1 MADDYLFKG
10 IEAPSDSP
18 ADSFVDTVAAAGG
31 LVGAA
36 FVFSRTKRGARV
48 LSKLDPIIGQ
58 VERRLSK
65 ITDDGAN
72 AITLSEL
79 EGYAN
84 QALRGNFPKPSSTV
98 TADEQTDILRDTFNR
113 TLNLQADAEKH
124 LQGLYH
130 SQVIDSIATDF
141 KDAGVNQATID
152 NMVDAIN
159 NIVPSQRYDGTV
171 GFSER
176 LKNTL
181 RDVVMDGDSEHA
193 IFDDTDVALQAIQNL
208 TRKQSFEDWQSVG
221 GRGEKITE
229 NFIDNQIRD
238 IGELLEKHQAKKT
251 GEIHDFALADFVKQK
266 QADAAIDN
274 GALDVPIISRNGKRD
289 IIDVDNALDK
299 IRSDSRTAFL
309 ADLFE
314 NAKYNDSTKY
324 VDGEVSNTPNLDK
337 IKSEAR
343 GIVGDTLFGKL
354 FGLDDLSPRN
364 QLGVDVYSNV
374 QFKLGMANFQKE
386 GTLLVRNRDKLYR
399 QDLTTGKMEQMDI
412 SGYNWHSANDDIVH
426 HSRIMS
432 QYGVQQEKTNWAQLG
447 RSEGAKRLTDVDGD
461 NLYALRNT
469 NIYQLSES
477 ELSALGRRA
486 YSHARAVQSI
496 DIDLEKNTEKIVL
509 DLAASKEGI
518 KKDTLSKIRDV
529 YHAKS
534 ESAKRRI
541 LRNIYVDQVDNL
553 DLLSVVKAASDGKK
567 INARLRDDG
576 IGIGSEALYKI
587 KSVEET
593 INEAVVKNAV
603 DSLGKTQAEAYA
615 KIDSLNISPGEKQ
628 KLKDMYTLE
637 KYKKESGINV
647 IKDRHNFNRY
657 KQDIGSAVFKK
668 IQDTLDDSPEAD
680 RILGHYLGNSKDIHY
695 DYGKKG
701 NAAAPVLARKSLD
714 VKKIITSWNS
724 GDLNGLMQ
732 GISDSAKGLFANSKL
747 SQTTWLGKI
756 TGGHLDFSNN
766 STANDLSVAGST
778 LYKMVSRLS
787 GGLNML
793 DPGAFTGVVNN
804 WLTRGIA
811 QFINIGHGL
820 GLHEN
825 ATRSSLEII
834 DKLLFK
840 RVLPASFLYTQL
852 DWADDTFNLNE
863 NFQTGL
869 ANIDLGFR
877 KFTDATGLTDAFK
890 LAKMANPMAQ
900 YISGDY
906 RPYQSYEERL
916 DYYQNGKD
924 PIRAGRYWVWGS
936 SNEFRGSS
944 ISYWEDNSLKL
955 AKSDYKT
962 EGIYGGYFNK
972 WMHSPIP
979 TLSNPLSPL
988 IYALNPYWLEEM
1000 HSEDRPYLESGPL
1013 FESNTLQG
1021 LILNPTLGEII
1032 KPKKKYHEDRMWF
1045 GRDVKAVM
1053 YHMNQQI
1060 QEQSQD
1066 TRYLIF
1072 QNGRLGVYDFTAFDH
1087 TTDNEYVQSSDQQY
1101 SQQAPMYASAADYV
1115 KYINPDGTVNPEVA
1129 SLQPV
1134 TSGTGSAISAMNN
1147 AIYSGSS
1154 PYTNPNGMYIQ
1165 QRVRRGRSKG
1175 SLEEILNNADLYNNL
1190 MNSNGGRDY
1199 LDELQT
1205 TSRLLTGIYGYIGS
1219 SVFGRDES
1227 KFIAN
1232 AGDIDSFTRQF
1243 WDAGVGGLGGET
1255 AEIGRRFLPEF
1266 SRRRRVNPLM
1276 NTMADQHAW
1285 LPEKFYMGDAY
1296 CISKNTMVEVGNLD
1310 YLAADEVIENKSVI
1324 TDHTGQNTIVNKI
1337 VCRKIEL
1344 KEKVYSIKVNSL
1356 FAFNYEFSENH
1367 PLLITESTNNTTK
1380 ELSDY
1385 SLSYY
1390 NKANIIL
1397 NALKRGINSKKILA
1411 DIVNISINDVCQLW
1425 KRMAQDDLIFDYKLD
1440 KYNIYLKNYKLYD
1453 INLLKNRLSWK
1464 KAKDVKVGNYVA
1476 YPIPESKD
1484 EEIVIDLGLLIP
1496 EYISTEKYIYTSK
1509 VRNKQF
1515 IEIYEY
1521 LENNGVPTFKRGE
1534 RKLLLE
1540 KMGWNDKVY
1549 ENVQAKFRNKKIL
1562 KRIPRK
1568 FVLTKQIC
1576 YAFGLYLAEGWNN
1589 GCWVGMAHN
1598 VNERDYA
1605 YNAFLGFKQIDPY
1618 ISFSFKRT
1626 DKTNGA
1632 YSGFGSSV
1640 IAELLNKLFNKGA
1653 YNKKMP
1659 EFFWNAKEE
1668 CVLGLL
1674 EGYIC
1679 GDGCNLITKS
1689 GYGSEIEKISVSS
1702 CNKKLLYQVRKL
1714 LLRFNIVGSINIH
1727 NKEPK
1732 KNKINKY
1739 IVTSGIAY
1747 TLSIRGKKASIL
1759 SELLFG
1765 KSLLPI
1771 NNKAKESSHYYIN
1784 NGYLYLRIED
1794 IKEIDTV
1801 KEVYGYQVNQNNSF
1815 CVVGFATHNTKVING
1830 EARLPGAGYE
1840 AINQLHP
1847 DQFASDGYGAIDR
1860 YKILADIA
1868 PNSPEYKYWKQIV
1881 KMMNSDEAK
1890 KVLQDT
1896 EEMVKHQGKKHDFF
1910 NYKFLGKT
1918 TVSQDGHI
1926 EEVLSNG
1933 KFKIAGDDRL
1943 YQIAGVKFKENG
1955 FMSKQQLLQVIQPG
1969 QRVTMRIDDEER
1981 TDNPDAPQAPIR
1993 AALFLNGE
2001 NISDTLREVGLAEY
2015 DMDDSSAAG
2024 AYANYNTFG
2033 RIFGSA
2039 AELVTHAQ
2047 IPILHS
2053 QFMRI
2058 NDPLEEYRSDQLYGS
2073 GFASWEDIVDTML
2086 VPTFEQSKTSFVKDL
2101 VADSA
2106 YRYYK
2111 GINSR
2116 ALDNVSKSRLAVA
2129 KFASTY
2135 LDGPALAGEITGRF
2149 TFVGANAVER
2159 KEKLSRAF
2167 RFAGNAFA
2175 MTTSTDD
2182 PMYATYA
2189 WGRMGYDIGSHLNLF
2204 DKFISDESSIGR
2216 FAEHLFGSVDNKGI
2230 ESLVDFAKRTRA
2242 SRMLQAAAFAGTGL
2256 AIALAKNNPI
2266 TEALGIDH
2274 VYTPDNVEKRWDTE
2288 EYFDRLRYIKYMG
2301 LYEAAKEKAKAEEGV
2316 DVDKLYQHQEAL
2328 RAEMD
2333 GDVSI
2338 TDMMASVLT
2347 SGTPSNDPLAQWINK
2362 KFGRLSEDMTTLVAG
2377 EWTEQAIMYHQVAES
2392 TVYALNKDSEYS
2404 DIIRALP
2411 STEKEYFVEFAK
2423 VTNEKQRRAILRN
2436 VSPSLAKA
2444 LRLVWYQEETETES
2458 NESYFTTHNLPG
2470 PLWQGWEASSNLEDI
2485 KAKVIYN
2492 EGMQFADFGIY
2503 SSTYEDPE
2511 VINAP
2516 NIENIRNGDDP
2527 ITVRAK
2533 INTVLSGI
2541 GLTEKQIQVNPTQQ
2555 DSIIDIVTNVTSV
2568 LGYKIDKALSFL

>member
-36 FVFSRTKRGARV
+36 FAFSRTKRGARV

-84 QALRGNFPKPSSTV
+84 QALRGNFPRPSSVV
-98 TADEQTDILRDTFNR
+98 TADKQTDIIRDTANR
-113 TLNLQADAEKH
+113 ILNLQADAEKYS
-124 LQGLYH
+124 QNLYH
-130 SQVIDSIATDF
+130 AQVIDTIATDF

-159 NIVPSQRYDGTV
+159 SIAPSQRYDGSL

-181 RDVVMDGDSEHA
+181 RDAVMDGESEHA
-193 IFDDTDVALQAIQNL
+193 AFNDTDVALRAIQNL
-208 TRKQSFEDWQSVG
+208 TRKESLADWQSVG
-221 GRGEKITE
+221 SRGEKIVD
-229 NFIDNQIRD
+229 NFIENQIRD
-238 IGELLEKHQAKKT
+238 AGELLSKHQAKKT
-251 GEIHDFALADFVKQK
+251 GEVHDFALADYLKEKQVN
-266 QADAAIDN
+266 ASIDE
-274 GALDVPIISRNGKRD
+274 GALDVPIVSRNGKRD
-289 IIDVDNALDK
+289 IIDIDNALDK
-299 IRSDSRTAFL
+299 IRSNDRTAFL
-309 ADLFE
+309 ADLLE

-324 VDGEVSNTPNLDK
+324 VDGEILNTPNLDK

-343 GIVGDTLFGKL
+343 GIVGDTLVGKL

-364 QLGVDVYSNV
+364 QLGVDVYSNA

-399 QDLTTGKMEQMDI
+399 QDLTTGKMEEMDI
-412 SGYNWHSANDDIVH
+412 SGYNWQSANDDIVH
-426 HSRIMS
+426 YGRLMN

-447 RSEGAKRLTDVDGD
+447 RSEGAKRLTDVDGN
-461 NLYALRNT
+461 NLYALRNIDI
-469 NIYQLSES
+469 NQLSES

-541 LRNIYVDQVDNL
+541 LRDIDVDQVDNL

-593 INEAVVKNAV
+593 VNEAVVKNAV

-628 KLKDMYTLE
+628 KLKDMYTIE

-647 IKDRHNFNRY
+647 IKDRHNFNRD
-657 KQDIGSAVFKK
+657 KQDIGSAVFDK
-668 IQDTLDDSPEAD
+668 IQRTLDDSPEAD
-680 RILGHYLGNSKDIHY
+680 RILGHYLGNGKDIHF
-695 DYGKKG
+695 DFGKKG

-724 GDLNGLMQ
+724 GDLNGIMQ

-747 SQTTWLGKI
+747 SQTTFLGKI

-766 STANDLSVAGST
+766 TTGNDLSVAGAY
-778 LYKMVSRLS
+778 LYKMGHRLS

-1087 TTDNEYVQSSDQQY
+1087 PTDNEYVQSGDQQY
-1101 SQQAPMYASAADYV
+1101 APQAPMYASAADYV

-1165 QRVRRGRSKG
+1165 QRVRRGRPKG

-1243 WDAGVGGLGGET
+1243 WDAGIGGLGGET

-1276 NTMADQHAW
+1276 NTMAEQHAW

-1296 CISKNTMVEVGNLD
+1296 
-1310 YLAADEVIENKSVI
+1310 
-1324 TDHTGQNTIVNKI
+1324 
-1337 VCRKIEL
+1337 
-1344 KEKVYSIKVNSL
+1344 
-1356 FAFNYEFSENH
+1356 
-1367 PLLITESTNNTTK
+1367 
-1380 ELSDY
+1380 
-1385 SLSYY
+1385 
-1390 NKANIIL
+1390 
-1397 NALKRGINSKKILA
+1397 
-1411 DIVNISINDVCQLW
+1411 
-1425 KRMAQDDLIFDYKLD
+1425 
-1440 KYNIYLKNYKLYD
+1440 
-1453 INLLKNRLSWK
+1453 
-1464 KAKDVKVGNYVA
+1464 
-1476 YPIPESKD
+1476 
-1484 EEIVIDLGLLIP
+1484 
-1496 EYISTEKYIYTSK
+1496 
-1509 VRNKQF
+1509 
-1515 IEIYEY
+1515 
-1521 LENNGVPTFKRGE
+1521 
-1534 RKLLLE
+1534 
-1540 KMGWNDKVY
+1540 
-1549 ENVQAKFRNKKIL
+1549 
-1562 KRIPRK
+1562 
-1568 FVLTKQIC
+1568 
-1576 YAFGLYLAEGWNN
+1576 
-1589 GCWVGMAHN
+1589 
-1598 VNERDYA
+1598 
-1605 YNAFLGFKQIDPY
+1605 
-1618 ISFSFKRT
+1618 
-1626 DKTNGA
+1626 
-1632 YSGFGSSV
+1632 
-1640 IAELLNKLFNKGA
+1640 
-1653 YNKKMP
+1653 
-1659 EFFWNAKEE
+1659 
-1668 CVLGLL
+1668 
-1674 EGYIC
+1674 
-1679 GDGCNLITKS
+1679 
-1689 GYGSEIEKISVSS
+1689 
-1702 CNKKLLYQVRKL
+1702 
-1714 LLRFNIVGSINIH
+1714 
-1727 NKEPK
+1727 
-1732 KNKINKY
+1732 
-1739 IVTSGIAY
+1739 
-1747 TLSIRGKKASIL
+1747 
-1759 SELLFG
+1759 
-1765 KSLLPI
+1765 
-1771 NNKAKESSHYYIN
+1771 
-1784 NGYLYLRIED
+1784 
-1794 IKEIDTV
+1794 
-1801 KEVYGYQVNQNNSF
+1801 
-1815 CVVGFATHNTKVING
+1815 TKVING

-2073 GFASWEDIVDTML
+2073 GFASWEDIIDTML

-2116 ALDNVSKSRLAVA
+2116 TLDNVSKSRLAVA

-2175 MTTSTDD
+2175 MATSTND

-2189 WGRMGYDIGSHLNLF
+2189 WGRMGYDIGSYLNLF

-2266 TEALGIDH
+2266 TEALGLDH

-2316 DVDKLYQHQEAL
+2316 DVDKLYQHQKAL

-2362 KFGRLSEDMTTLVAG
+2362 KFGRLSEDMTTLAAG

-2555 DSIIDIVTNVTSV
+2555 DGIIDIVTNVTSV

>member
-36 FVFSRTKRGARV
+36 FAFSRTKRGARV

-84 QALRGNFPKPSSTV
+84 QALRGNFPRPSSVV
-98 TADEQTDILRDTFNR
+98 TADKQTDIIRDTANR
-113 TLNLQADAEKH
+113 ILNLQADAEKYS
-124 LQGLYH
+124 QNLYH
-130 SQVIDSIATDF
+130 AQVIDTIATDF

-159 NIVPSQRYDGTV
+159 SIAPSQRYDGSL

-181 RDVVMDGDSEHA
+181 RDVVMDGESEHA
-193 IFDDTDVALQAIQNL
+193 AFNDTDVALRAIQNL
-208 TRKQSFEDWQSVG
+208 TRKESLADWQSVG
-221 GRGEKITE
+221 SRGEKIVD
-229 NFIDNQIRD
+229 NFIENQIRD
-238 IGELLEKHQAKKT
+238 AGELLSKHQAKKT
-251 GEIHDFALADFVKQK
+251 GEVHDFALADYLKEKQVN
-266 QADAAIDN
+266 ASIDE
-274 GALDVPIISRNGKRD
+274 GALDVPIVSRNGKRD
-289 IIDVDNALDK
+289 IIDIDNALDK
-299 IRSDSRTAFL
+299 IRSNDRTAFL
-309 ADLFE
+309 ADLLE

-324 VDGEVSNTPNLDK
+324 VDGEILNTPNLDK

-343 GIVGDTLFGKL
+343 GIVGDTLVGKL

-364 QLGVDVYSNV
+364 QLGVDVYSNA

-399 QDLTTGKMEQMDI
+399 QDLTTGKMEEMDI
-412 SGYNWHSANDDIVH
+412 SGYNWQSANDDIVH
-426 HSRIMS
+426 YGRLMN

-447 RSEGAKRLTDVDGD
+447 RSEGAKRLTDVDGN
-461 NLYALRNT
+461 NLYALRNIDI
-469 NIYQLSES
+469 NQLSES

-541 LRNIYVDQVDNL
+541 LRDIDVDQVDNL

-567 INARLRDDG
+567 INAMLRDDG

-593 INEAVVKNAV
+593 VNEAVIKNAV

-628 KLKDMYTLE
+628 KLKDMYTIE

-647 IKDRHNFNRY
+647 IKDRHNFNRD
-657 KQDIGSAVFKK
+657 KQDIGSAVFDK
-668 IQDTLDDSPEAD
+668 IQRTLDDSPEAD
-680 RILGHYLGNSKDIHY
+680 RILGHYLGNGKDIHF
-695 DYGKKG
+695 DFGKKG

-724 GDLNGLMQ
+724 GDFNGIMQ

-747 SQTTWLGKI
+747 SQTTFLGKI

-766 STANDLSVAGST
+766 TTGNDLSVAGAY
-778 LYKMVSRLS
+778 LYKMGHRLS

-1087 TTDNEYVQSSDQQY
+1087 PTDNEYVQSGDQQY

-1165 QRVRRGRSKG
+1165 QRVRRGRPKG

-1243 WDAGVGGLGGET
+1243 WDAGIGGLGGET
-1255 AEIGRRFLPEF
+1255 AEISRRFLPEF

-1276 NTMADQHAW
+1276 NDAAEKYPW
-1285 LPEKFYMGDAY
+1285 LPEKFYTGDLM
-1296 CISKNTMVEVGNLD
+1296 T
-1310 YLAADEVIENKSVI
+1310 
-1324 TDHTGQNTIVNKI
+1324 KI
-1337 VCRKIEL
+1337 
-1344 KEKVYSIKVNSL
+1344 
-1356 FAFNYEFSENH
+1356 
-1367 PLLITESTNNTTK
+1367 
-1380 ELSDY
+1380 
-1385 SLSYY
+1385 
-1390 NKANIIL
+1390 
-1397 NALKRGINSKKILA
+1397 
-1411 DIVNISINDVCQLW
+1411 
-1425 KRMAQDDLIFDYKLD
+1425 
-1440 KYNIYLKNYKLYD
+1440 
-1453 INLLKNRLSWK
+1453 
-1464 KAKDVKVGNYVA
+1464 
-1476 YPIPESKD
+1476 
-1484 EEIVIDLGLLIP
+1484 
-1496 EYISTEKYIYTSK
+1496 
-1509 VRNKQF
+1509 
-1515 IEIYEY
+1515 
-1521 LENNGVPTFKRGE
+1521 
-1534 RKLLLE
+1534 
-1540 KMGWNDKVY
+1540 
-1549 ENVQAKFRNKKIL
+1549 
-1562 KRIPRK
+1562 
-1568 FVLTKQIC
+1568 
-1576 YAFGLYLAEGWNN
+1576 
-1589 GCWVGMAHN
+1589 
-1598 VNERDYA
+1598 
-1605 YNAFLGFKQIDPY
+1605 
-1618 ISFSFKRT
+1618 
-1626 DKTNGA
+1626 
-1632 YSGFGSSV
+1632 
-1640 IAELLNKLFNKGA
+1640 
-1653 YNKKMP
+1653 
-1659 EFFWNAKEE
+1659 
-1668 CVLGLL
+1668 
-1674 EGYIC
+1674 
-1679 GDGCNLITKS
+1679 
-1689 GYGSEIEKISVSS
+1689 
-1702 CNKKLLYQVRKL
+1702 
-1714 LLRFNIVGSINIH
+1714 
-1727 NKEPK
+1727 
-1732 KNKINKY
+1732 
-1739 IVTSGIAY
+1739 
-1747 TLSIRGKKASIL
+1747 
-1759 SELLFG
+1759 
-1765 KSLLPI
+1765 
-1771 NNKAKESSHYYIN
+1771 
-1784 NGYLYLRIED
+1784 
-1794 IKEIDTV
+1794 
-1801 KEVYGYQVNQNNSF
+1801 
-1815 CVVGFATHNTKVING
+1815 ING

-1847 DQFASDGYGAIDR
+1847 DQFGAYGAIDR

-1981 TDNPDAPQAPIR
+1981 TDNSDAPQAPIR

-2073 GFASWEDIVDTML
+2073 GFSSWEDIIDTML

-2116 ALDNVSKSRLAVA
+2116 TLDNVSKSRLAVA

-2175 MTTSTDD
+2175 MATSTDD

-2266 TEALGIDH
+2266 TEALGLDH

-2362 KFGRLSEDMTTLVAG
+2362 KFGRLSEDMTTLAAG

-2555 DSIIDIVTNVTSV
+2555 DGIIDIVTNVTSV

>member
-18 ADSFVDTVAAAGG
+18 ADSFVNTVAAAGG

-36 FVFSRTKRGARV
+36 FAFSRTKRGARV

-84 QALRGNFPKPSSTV
+84 QALRGNFPKPSSVV
-98 TADEQTDILRDTFNR
+98 TADKQTDIIRDTTNR
-113 TLNLQADAEKH
+113 ILNLQADAEKYS
-124 LQGLYH
+124 QNLYH
-130 SQVIDSIATDF
+130 AQVIDTIATDF

-159 NIVPSQRYDGTV
+159 SIAPSQRYDGSL

-181 RDVVMDGDSEHA
+181 RDVVMDGESEHA
-193 IFDDTDVALQAIQNL
+193 AFDDTDVALRAIQNL
-208 TRKQSFEDWQSVG
+208 TRKESLADWQSVG
-221 GRGEKITE
+221 SRGEKIVD
-229 NFIDNQIRD
+229 NFIENQIRD
-238 IGELLEKHQAKKT
+238 AGELLSKHQAKKT
-251 GEIHDFALADFVKQK
+251 GEVHDFALADYLKEKQVN
-266 QADAAIDN
+266 ASIDE
-274 GALDVPIISRNGKRD
+274 GALDVPIVSRNGKRD
-289 IIDVDNALDK
+289 IIDIDNALDK
-299 IRSDSRTAFL
+299 IRSNDRTAFL
-309 ADLFE
+309 ADLLE

-324 VDGEVSNTPNLDK
+324 VDGELLNTPNLDK

-343 GIVGDTLFGKL
+343 GIVGDTLVGKL

-364 QLGVDVYSNV
+364 QLGVDVYSNA

-399 QDLTTGKMEQMDI
+399 QDLTTGKMEEMDI
-412 SGYNWHSANDDIVH
+412 SGYNWQSANDDIVH
-426 HSRIMS
+426 YGRLMN

-447 RSEGAKRLTDVDGD
+447 RSEGAKRLTDVDGN
-461 NLYALRNT
+461 NLYALRNIDI
-469 NIYQLSES
+469 NQLSES

-541 LRNIYVDQVDNL
+541 LRDIDVDQVDNL

-593 INEAVVKNAV
+593 VNEAVVKNAV

-628 KLKDMYTLE
+628 KLKDMYTIE

-647 IKDRHNFNRY
+647 IKDRHNFNRD
-657 KQDIGSAVFKK
+657 KQDIGSTVFDK
-668 IQDTLDDSPEAD
+668 IQKTLDDSPEAD
-680 RILGHYLGNSKDIHY
+680 RILGHYLGNGKDIHF
-695 DYGKKG
+695 DFGKKG

-724 GDLNGLMQ
+724 GDLNGIMQ

-747 SQTTWLGKI
+747 SQTTFLGKI

-766 STANDLSVAGST
+766 TTGNDLSVAGAY
-778 LYKMVSRLS
+778 LYKMGHRLS

-1032 KPKKKYHEDRMWF
+1032 KPKKKYHDDRMWF

-1087 TTDNEYVQSSDQQY
+1087 PTANEYVQSGDQQY
-1101 SQQAPMYASAADYV
+1101 APQAPMYASAADYV

-1134 TSGTGSAISAMNN
+1134 TSGAGSAISAMNN

-1165 QRVRRGRSKG
+1165 QRVRRGRLKG

-1296 CISKNTMVEVGNLD
+1296 
-1310 YLAADEVIENKSVI
+1310 
-1324 TDHTGQNTIVNKI
+1324 
-1337 VCRKIEL
+1337 
-1344 KEKVYSIKVNSL
+1344 
-1356 FAFNYEFSENH
+1356 
-1367 PLLITESTNNTTK
+1367 
-1380 ELSDY
+1380 
-1385 SLSYY
+1385 
-1390 NKANIIL
+1390 
-1397 NALKRGINSKKILA
+1397 
-1411 DIVNISINDVCQLW
+1411 
-1425 KRMAQDDLIFDYKLD
+1425 
-1440 KYNIYLKNYKLYD
+1440 
-1453 INLLKNRLSWK
+1453 
-1464 KAKDVKVGNYVA
+1464 
-1476 YPIPESKD
+1476 
-1484 EEIVIDLGLLIP
+1484 
-1496 EYISTEKYIYTSK
+1496 
-1509 VRNKQF
+1509 
-1515 IEIYEY
+1515 
-1521 LENNGVPTFKRGE
+1521 
-1534 RKLLLE
+1534 
-1540 KMGWNDKVY
+1540 
-1549 ENVQAKFRNKKIL
+1549 
-1562 KRIPRK
+1562 
-1568 FVLTKQIC
+1568 
-1576 YAFGLYLAEGWNN
+1576 
-1589 GCWVGMAHN
+1589 
-1598 VNERDYA
+1598 
-1605 YNAFLGFKQIDPY
+1605 
-1618 ISFSFKRT
+1618 
-1626 DKTNGA
+1626 
-1632 YSGFGSSV
+1632 
-1640 IAELLNKLFNKGA
+1640 
-1653 YNKKMP
+1653 
-1659 EFFWNAKEE
+1659 
-1668 CVLGLL
+1668 
-1674 EGYIC
+1674 
-1679 GDGCNLITKS
+1679 
-1689 GYGSEIEKISVSS
+1689 
-1702 CNKKLLYQVRKL
+1702 
-1714 LLRFNIVGSINIH
+1714 
-1727 NKEPK
+1727 
-1732 KNKINKY
+1732 
-1739 IVTSGIAY
+1739 
-1747 TLSIRGKKASIL
+1747 
-1759 SELLFG
+1759 
-1765 KSLLPI
+1765 
-1771 NNKAKESSHYYIN
+1771 
-1784 NGYLYLRIED
+1784 
-1794 IKEIDTV
+1794 
-1801 KEVYGYQVNQNNSF
+1801 
-1815 CVVGFATHNTKVING
+1815 TKVING

-2073 GFASWEDIVDTML
+2073 GFSSWEDIIDTML

-2116 ALDNVSKSRLAVA
+2116 TLDNVSKSRLAVA

-2175 MTTSTDD
+2175 MATSTDD

-2266 TEALGIDH
+2266 TEALGLDH

-2362 KFGRLSEDMTTLVAG
+2362 KFGRLSEDMTTLAAG

-2555 DSIIDIVTNVTSV
+2555 DGIIDIVTNVTSV

>member
-1 MADDYLFKG
+1 MADDYLYKG
-10 IEAPSDSP
+10 VEAPSDSP

-36 FVFSRTKRGARV
+36 FAFSRTKRGARV

-58 VERRLSK
+58 IERRLSR

-72 AITLSEL
+72 AFTLSEL

-84 QALRGNFPKPSSTV
+84 RALRGDFPKPSSTV
-98 TADEQTDILRDTFNR
+98 TADKQTDILRDTFNR
-113 TLNLQADAEKH
+113 VLNVEADAEKYS
-124 LQGLYH
+124 QDLYH
-130 SQVIDSIATDF
+130 AQVIDTVASDF
-141 KDAGVNQATID
+141 KAAGVNQATID

-159 NIVPSQRYDGTV
+159 EIAPSQRYDGTL

-181 RDVVMDGDSEHA
+181 MDVVTGGDSEHA
-193 IFDDTDVALQAIQNL
+193 VVNDTDVALRAIQNL
-208 TRKQSFEDWQSVG
+208 ERKESLSDWQSAG
-221 GRGEKITE
+221 GRGEKIVE
-229 NFIDNQIRD
+229 NFIDNQLKD
-238 IGELLEKHQAKKT
+238 AEELLTKHQAKKS
-251 GEIHDFALADFVKQK
+251 GEIHDFSLADLIKEKQVN
-266 QADAAIDN
+266 AEIDD
-274 GALDVPIISRNGKRD
+274 GSIDVPLVSSKGKRD
-289 IIDVDNALDK
+289 IIGFENALDR
-299 IRSDSRTAFL
+299 IRTDERTSFL

-324 VDGEVSNTPNLDK
+324 VDGEVLNTPNLDRL
-337 IKSEAR
+337 KSNAK
-343 GIVGDTLFGKL
+343 GLAGDTLVGKL
-354 FGLDDLSPRN
+354 FGIDDLSPRN
-364 QLGVDVYSNV
+364 QLGIDVYSNA

-399 QDLTTGKMEQMDI
+399 QDLTTGKMEEMDI
-412 SGYNWHSANDDIVH
+412 SGYNWHAANDDIVH
-426 HSRIMS
+426 YGRQMN
-432 QYGVQQEKTNWAQLG
+432 QYGIQQEKTNWAQLG
-447 RSEGAKRLTDVDGD
+447 RTAGAKHITDIDGN
-461 NLYALRNT
+461 NLYALRYTRIEELN
-469 NIYQLSES
+469 ES
-477 ELSALGRRA
+477 ELSSLGRRA

-496 DIDLEKNTEKIVL
+496 DISLEKNTEKIVL

-529 YHAKS
+529 YHAKT

-541 LRNIYVDQVDNL
+541 LKDIDVDQVDNL
-553 DLLSVVKAASDGKK
+553 DLLSVTKAARDGKK
-567 INARLRDDG
+567 INSKLRDDG

-593 INEAVVKNAV
+593 VNEAVVKNAV

-615 KIDSLNISPGEKQ
+615 KIDSLNISPGQKQ
-628 KLKDMYTLE
+628 KLKDMYTIE
-637 KYKKESGINV
+637 KYKKESGINT
-647 IKDRHNFNRY
+647 IKDRHNFNRD
-657 KQDIGSAVFKK
+657 KQDIGSAVFDK
-668 IQDTLDDSPEAD
+668 IQRTLDDSPEVD
-680 RILGHYLGNSKDIHY
+680 KILGHYLGNEKDVHF
-695 DYGKKG
+695 DFGKKG

-724 GDLNGLMQ
+724 GDLDGLMQ

-747 SQTTWLGKI
+747 SQTTWLGKV

-766 STANDLSVAGST
+766 TTGNDLSVMGAL
-778 LYKMVSRLS
+778 LYKIGNRLIE
-787 GGLNML
+787 GLNL
-793 DPGAFTGVVNN
+793 VDPGAFAGVANN
-804 WLTRGIA
+804 WLTRGIGRV
-811 QFINIGHGL
+811 FRIGHGL

-825 ATRSSLEII
+825 ATKSSLEIF

-877 KFTDATGLTDAFK
+877 KFTDATGLTDVFK

-916 DYYQNGKD
+916 DYYRNGKD
-924 PIRAGRYWVWGS
+924 PIRSGRYWVWGS
-936 SNEFRGSS
+936 ANEFRGSS

-1032 KPKKKYHEDRMWF
+1032 KPKRKYHEDRMWF

-1066 TRYLIF
+1066 NRYLIF

-1087 TTDNEYVQSSDQQY
+1087 PTDNEYVQSGDQQY

-1115 KYINPDGTVNPEVA
+1115 KYINSDGTVNPEVA

-1134 TSGTGSAISAMNN
+1134 TSGTGSAISSMNN

-1154 PYTNPNGMYIQ
+1154 PYTNPAGMYIQ
-1165 QRVRRGRSKG
+1165 QRIKRGKYKG
-1175 SLEEILNNADLYNNL
+1175 SIEDVLNNADLYNNL

-1205 TSRLLTGIYGYIGS
+1205 TSRLLTGIYGYMAS
-1219 SVFGRDES
+1219 SAFGRDES

-1243 WDAGVGGLGGET
+1243 WDAGIGGLGGET
-1255 AEIGRRFLPEF
+1255 AEISRRFLPEF

-1276 NTMADQHAW
+1276 NTMAEQHAW
-1285 LPEKFYMGDAY
+1285 LPEKFFMGDPY
-1296 CISKNTMVEVGNLD
+1296 CISKNTMVEIGNLD
-1310 YLAADEVIENKSVI
+1310 YLAADEVIENQSVI

-1356 FAFNYEFSENH
+1356 FAFDYEFSENH
-1367 PLLITESTNNTTK
+1367 PLLIAESSNNTTK
-1380 ELSDY
+1380 ELSEY

-1390 NKANIIL
+1390 KKANIIL
-1397 NALKRGINSKKILA
+1397 NALKNGITSKKDLA
-1411 DIVNISINDVCQLW
+1411 NLINISINDVCQLW
-1425 KRMAQDDLIFDYKLD
+1425 KRMLQDDLIFDYKLD
-1440 KYNIYLKNYKLYD
+1440 KHNIYLKKYTLYD
-1453 INLLKNRLSWK
+1453 ISLLKNRLSWK

-1476 YPIPESKD
+1476 YPIPKSNNQ
-1484 EEIVIDLGLLIP
+1484 EIIIDLGLLIP
-1496 EYISTEKYIYTSK
+1496 EYVSTEKYIYTSK
-1509 VRNKQF
+1509 LKSKQF
-1515 IEIYEY
+1515 AEIYEY
-1521 LENNGVPTFKRGE
+1521 LENNGVPYFKRGE
-1534 RKLLLE
+1534 RKLFLE
-1540 KMGWNDKVY
+1540 KMNWNDITY
-1549 ENVQAKFRNKKIL
+1549 ENVQAKFRTKKIL

-1568 FVLTKQIC
+1568 IILTKQMC
-1576 YAFGLYLAEGWNN
+1576 YAFGLYLAEGWND
-1589 GCWVGMAHN
+1589 GCWIGMAHN
-1598 VNERDYA
+1598 ANERDYA
-1605 YNAFLGFKQIDPY
+1605 YNAFLGFKQIDPN
-1618 ISFSFKRT
+1618 INFSFKRI
-1626 DKTNGA
+1626 KETNGA
-1632 YSGFGSSV
+1632 YSGFGSS
-1640 IAELLNKLFNKGA
+1640 IISILLDRLFNKDA
-1653 YNKKMP
+1653 HNKKIP
-1659 EFFWNAKEE
+1659 EFFWHIKEE

-1689 GYGSEIEKISVSS
+1689 GYGSDIEKISISS
-1702 CNKKLLYQVRKL
+1702 CNKKLLYQIRKL
-1714 LLRFNIVGSINIH
+1714 LLRFNIVGSINIG

-1732 KNKINKY
+1732 KIKINKY
-1739 IVTSGIAY
+1739 IVTSGVSY
-1747 TLSIRGKKASIL
+1747 SLDIRGKKASIL

-1765 KSLLPI
+1765 KSLLSI
-1771 NNKAKESSHYYIN
+1771 NYKAKESSHHYIS

-1815 CVVGFATHNTKVING
+1815 CVVGFATHNTKLVNG
-1830 EARLPGAGYE
+1830 EARLPGKGYE

-1868 PNSPEYKYWKQIV
+1868 PNSAQYKYWKQIV

-1969 QRVTMRIDDEER
+1969 QRVTMRVDDEER

-1993 AALFLNGE
+1993 AAVFLNGE

-2039 AELVTHAQ
+2039 AELITHAQ

-2073 GFASWEDIVDTML
+2073 GFSSWENIIDTML
-2086 VPTFEQSKTSFVKDL
+2086 VPTFEQSKTSFVKDV

-2111 GINSR
+2111 
-2116 ALDNVSKSRLAVA
+2116 ALNNRTLEGASKSRLAVA

-2175 MTTSTDD
+2175 MATSTDD

-2204 DKFISDESSIGR
+2204 DKFVSDESIIGR
-2216 FAEHLFGSVDNKGI
+2216 FTENFLGNVDNKGI
-2230 ESLVDFAKRTRA
+2230 QNLIDFAKRTRA

-2266 TEALGIDH
+2266 TEALGLDH

-2288 EYFDRLRYIKYMG
+2288 DYFDRLRYIKYMG
-2301 LYEAAKEKAKAEEGV
+2301 LYEAAKEKAKEVEGV
-2316 DVDKLYQHQEAL
+2316 DVDKLYQHQAAL

-2362 KFGRLSEDMTTLVAG
+2362 KFGRLSEDMTTLAAG

-2458 NESYFTTHNLPG
+2458 NESYFTSHNLPG
-2470 PLWQGWEASSNLEDI
+2470 PLWQGWEASSNLENI

-2492 EGMQFADFGIY
+2492 EGMQYADYGIY

-2541 GLTEKQIQVNPTQQ
+2541 GLTDKQIQVNPTQQ
-2555 DSIIDIVTNVTSV
+2555 DGIIDIVTNVTSV
-2568 LGYKIDKALSFL
+2568 IGYKIDKALSFL

>member
-36 FVFSRTKRGARV
+36 FAFSRTKRGARV

-98 TADEQTDILRDTFNR
+98 TADKQTDILRDTFNR

-274 GALDVPIISRNGKRD
+274 GALDVPIVSRNGKRD

-324 VDGEVSNTPNLDK
+324 VDGEVLNTPNLDK

-364 QLGVDVYSNV
+364 QLGVDVYSNA

-447 RSEGAKRLTDVDGD
+447 RSEGAKRLTDVDGN

-469 NIYQLSES
+469 NIDQLSES

-541 LRNIYVDQVDNL
+541 LRNIDVDQVDNL

-593 INEAVVKNAV
+593 VNEAVVKNVV

-647 IKDRHNFNRY
+647 IKDRHNFNRD

-793 DPGAFTGVVNN
+793 DPGALTGVVNN
-804 WLTRGIA
+804 VATRTVARVLT
-811 QFINIGHGL
+811 FGHGL

-825 ATRSSLEII
+825 ASRSSLEII

-1087 TTDNEYVQSSDQQY
+1087 PTANEYVQSGDQQY
-1101 SQQAPMYASAADYV
+1101 APQAPMYASAADYV

-1165 QRVRRGRSKG
+1165 QRVRRGRPKG

-1276 NTMADQHAW
+1276 NTMAEQYPW
-1285 LPEKFYMGDAY
+1285 LPEKYILGDAY
-1296 CISKNTMVEVGNLD
+1296 TKLIS
-1310 YLAADEVIENKSVI
+1310 
-1324 TDHTGQNTIVNKI
+1324 
-1337 VCRKIEL
+1337 
-1344 KEKVYSIKVNSL
+1344 
-1356 FAFNYEFSENH
+1356 
-1367 PLLITESTNNTTK
+1367 
-1380 ELSDY
+1380 
-1385 SLSYY
+1385 
-1390 NKANIIL
+1390 
-1397 NALKRGINSKKILA
+1397 
-1411 DIVNISINDVCQLW
+1411 
-1425 KRMAQDDLIFDYKLD
+1425 
-1440 KYNIYLKNYKLYD
+1440 
-1453 INLLKNRLSWK
+1453 
-1464 KAKDVKVGNYVA
+1464 
-1476 YPIPESKD
+1476 
-1484 EEIVIDLGLLIP
+1484 
-1496 EYISTEKYIYTSK
+1496 
-1509 VRNKQF
+1509 
-1515 IEIYEY
+1515 
-1521 LENNGVPTFKRGE
+1521 
-1534 RKLLLE
+1534 
-1540 KMGWNDKVY
+1540 
-1549 ENVQAKFRNKKIL
+1549 
-1562 KRIPRK
+1562 
-1568 FVLTKQIC
+1568 
-1576 YAFGLYLAEGWNN
+1576 
-1589 GCWVGMAHN
+1589 
-1598 VNERDYA
+1598 
-1605 YNAFLGFKQIDPY
+1605 
-1618 ISFSFKRT
+1618 
-1626 DKTNGA
+1626 
-1632 YSGFGSSV
+1632 
-1640 IAELLNKLFNKGA
+1640 
-1653 YNKKMP
+1653 
-1659 EFFWNAKEE
+1659 
-1668 CVLGLL
+1668 
-1674 EGYIC
+1674 
-1679 GDGCNLITKS
+1679 
-1689 GYGSEIEKISVSS
+1689 
-1702 CNKKLLYQVRKL
+1702 
-1714 LLRFNIVGSINIH
+1714 
-1727 NKEPK
+1727 
-1732 KNKINKY
+1732 
-1739 IVTSGIAY
+1739 
-1747 TLSIRGKKASIL
+1747 
-1759 SELLFG
+1759 
-1765 KSLLPI
+1765 
-1771 NNKAKESSHYYIN
+1771 
-1784 NGYLYLRIED
+1784 
-1794 IKEIDTV
+1794 
-1801 KEVYGYQVNQNNSF
+1801 
-1815 CVVGFATHNTKVING
+1815 G

-1847 DQFASDGYGAIDR
+1847 DQFGAYGAIDR

-1910 NYKFLGKT
+1910 NYRFLGKT

-2073 GFASWEDIVDTML
+2073 GFSSWEDIIDTML

-2116 ALDNVSKSRLAVA
+2116 TLDNVSKSRLAVA

-2175 MTTSTDD
+2175 MATSTDD

-2266 TEALGIDH
+2266 TEALGLDH

-2362 KFGRLSEDMTTLVAG
+2362 KFGRLSEDMTTLAAG

-2555 DSIIDIVTNVTSV
+2555 DGIIDIVTNVTSV

>member
-36 FVFSRTKRGARV
+36 FAFSRTKRGARV

-84 QALRGNFPKPSSTV
+84 QALRGNFSKPSSTV
-98 TADEQTDILRDTFNR
+98 TADKQTDILRDTFNR

-274 GALDVPIISRNGKRD
+274 GALDVPIVSRNGKRD

-324 VDGEVSNTPNLDK
+324 VDGEVLNTPNLDK
-337 IKSEAR
+337 IKSEAK
-343 GIVGDTLFGKL
+343 GIVGDTLAGKL

-364 QLGVDVYSNV
+364 QLGVDVYSNA

-426 HSRIMS
+426 HSRIMN

-447 RSEGAKRLTDVDGD
+447 RSEGAKRLTDVDGN

-469 NIYQLSES
+469 NIDQLSES

-541 LRNIYVDQVDNL
+541 LRNIDVDQVDNL

-593 INEAVVKNAV
+593 VNEAVVKNAV

-647 IKDRHNFNRY
+647 IKDRHNFNRD

-668 IQDTLDDSPEAD
+668 IKDTLDDSPEAD
-680 RILGHYLGNSKDIHY
+680 RILRHYLGNSKDIHY

-793 DPGAFTGVVNN
+793 DPGALTGVVNN
-804 WLTRGIA
+804 VATRTVARVLT
-811 QFINIGHGL
+811 FGHGL

-825 ATRSSLEII
+825 ASRSSLELI

-877 KFTDATGLTDAFK
+877 KFTDATGLTDVFK

-1087 TTDNEYVQSSDQQY
+1087 PTANEYVQSGDQQY
-1101 SQQAPMYASAADYV
+1101 APQAPMYASAADYV

-1165 QRVRRGRSKG
+1165 QRVRRGRPKG

-1296 CISKNTMVEVGNLD
+1296 
-1310 YLAADEVIENKSVI
+1310 
-1324 TDHTGQNTIVNKI
+1324 
-1337 VCRKIEL
+1337 
-1344 KEKVYSIKVNSL
+1344 
-1356 FAFNYEFSENH
+1356 
-1367 PLLITESTNNTTK
+1367 
-1380 ELSDY
+1380 
-1385 SLSYY
+1385 
-1390 NKANIIL
+1390 
-1397 NALKRGINSKKILA
+1397 
-1411 DIVNISINDVCQLW
+1411 
-1425 KRMAQDDLIFDYKLD
+1425 
-1440 KYNIYLKNYKLYD
+1440 
-1453 INLLKNRLSWK
+1453 
-1464 KAKDVKVGNYVA
+1464 
-1476 YPIPESKD
+1476 
-1484 EEIVIDLGLLIP
+1484 
-1496 EYISTEKYIYTSK
+1496 
-1509 VRNKQF
+1509 
-1515 IEIYEY
+1515 
-1521 LENNGVPTFKRGE
+1521 
-1534 RKLLLE
+1534 
-1540 KMGWNDKVY
+1540 
-1549 ENVQAKFRNKKIL
+1549 
-1562 KRIPRK
+1562 
-1568 FVLTKQIC
+1568 
-1576 YAFGLYLAEGWNN
+1576 
-1589 GCWVGMAHN
+1589 
-1598 VNERDYA
+1598 
-1605 YNAFLGFKQIDPY
+1605 
-1618 ISFSFKRT
+1618 
-1626 DKTNGA
+1626 
-1632 YSGFGSSV
+1632 
-1640 IAELLNKLFNKGA
+1640 
-1653 YNKKMP
+1653 
-1659 EFFWNAKEE
+1659 
-1668 CVLGLL
+1668 
-1674 EGYIC
+1674 
-1679 GDGCNLITKS
+1679 
-1689 GYGSEIEKISVSS
+1689 
-1702 CNKKLLYQVRKL
+1702 
-1714 LLRFNIVGSINIH
+1714 
-1727 NKEPK
+1727 
-1732 KNKINKY
+1732 
-1739 IVTSGIAY
+1739 
-1747 TLSIRGKKASIL
+1747 
-1759 SELLFG
+1759 
-1765 KSLLPI
+1765 
-1771 NNKAKESSHYYIN
+1771 
-1784 NGYLYLRIED
+1784 
-1794 IKEIDTV
+1794 
-1801 KEVYGYQVNQNNSF
+1801 
-1815 CVVGFATHNTKVING
+1815 TKVING

-1969 QRVTMRIDDEER
+1969 QHVTMRIDDEER

-2073 GFASWEDIVDTML
+2073 GFSSWEDIIDTML

-2175 MTTSTDD
+2175 MATSTDD

-2204 DKFISDESSIGR
+2204 DKFVSDESSIGR

-2230 ESLVDFAKRTRA
+2230 ESLVNFAKRTRA

-2266 TEALGIDH
+2266 TEAFGLDH

-2362 KFGRLSEDMTTLVAG
+2362 KFGRLSEDMTTLAAG

-2516 NIENIRNGDDP
+2516 NIENIRNGDDL

-2555 DSIIDIVTNVTSV
+2555 DGIIDIVTNVTSV

>member
-36 FVFSRTKRGARV
+36 FAFSRTKRGARV

-84 QALRGNFPKPSSTV
+84 QALRGNFPKPSSVV
-98 TADEQTDILRDTFNR
+98 TADKQTDIIRDTANHI
-113 TLNLQADAEKH
+113 LNLQADAEKYS
-124 LQGLYH
+124 QNLYH
-130 SQVIDSIATDF
+130 AQVVDSIATDF
-141 KDAGVNQATID
+141 KNAGVNQATID

-159 NIVPSQRYDGTV
+159 SIAPSQRYDGSL

-181 RDVVMDGDSEHA
+181 RDVVMDGESEHA
-193 IFDDTDVALQAIQNL
+193 AFDDTDVALRAIQNL
-208 TRKQSFEDWQSVG
+208 TRKESLADWQSVG
-221 GRGEKITE
+221 SRGEKIVN
-229 NFIDNQIRD
+229 NFIENQIRD
-238 IGELLEKHQAKKT
+238 AGELLSKHQAKKT
-251 GEIHDFALADFVKQK
+251 GEVHDFALADYLKEKQVN
-266 QADAAIDN
+266 ASIDE
-274 GALDVPIISRNGKRD
+274 GALDVPIVSRNGKRD
-289 IIDVDNALDK
+289 IIDIDNALDK
-299 IRSDSRTAFL
+299 IRSNDRTAFL
-309 ADLFE
+309 ADLLE

-324 VDGEVSNTPNLDK
+324 VDGEILNTPNLDK
-337 IKSEAR
+337 IKSEAK
-343 GIVGDTLFGKL
+343 GIVGDTLAGKL

-364 QLGVDVYSNV
+364 QLGVDVYSNA

-412 SGYNWHSANDDIVH
+412 SGYNWQSANDDIVH
-426 HSRIMS
+426 YGRLMN

-447 RSEGAKRLTDVDGD
+447 RSEGAKRLTDVDGN
-461 NLYALRNT
+461 NLYALRNI
-469 NIYQLSES
+469 NIDQLNES

-518 KKDTLSKIRDV
+518 KKDTLSKIRNV

-541 LRNIYVDQVDNL
+541 LRDIDVDQVDNL
-553 DLLSVVKAASDGKK
+553 DLLSVTKAARDGKK

-593 INEAVVKNAV
+593 VNEAVVKNAV

-628 KLKDMYTLE
+628 KLKDMYTIE

-647 IKDRHNFNRY
+647 IKDRHNFNRD
-657 KQDIGSAVFKK
+657 KQDIGSAVFDK
-668 IQDTLDDSPEAD
+668 IQRTLGDSPEAD
-680 RILGHYLGNSKDIHY
+680 RILGHYLGNGKDIHF
-695 DYGKKG
+695 DFGKKG

-747 SQTTWLGKI
+747 SQTTLLGKI

-766 STANDLSVAGST
+766 TTGNDLSIAGAY
-778 LYKMVSRLS
+778 LYKMGHRLS

-811 QFINIGHGL
+811 QFVNIGHGL

-840 RVLPASFLYTQL
+840 RVLPASFLYAQL

-1032 KPKKKYHEDRMWF
+1032 KPKRKYHEDRMWF

-1087 TTDNEYVQSSDQQY
+1087 PTDNEYVQSGDQQY

-1165 QRVRRGRSKG
+1165 QRVRRGRPKG

-1255 AEIGRRFLPEF
+1255 AEISRRFLPEF

-1296 CISKNTMVEVGNLD
+1296 
-1310 YLAADEVIENKSVI
+1310 
-1324 TDHTGQNTIVNKI
+1324 
-1337 VCRKIEL
+1337 
-1344 KEKVYSIKVNSL
+1344 
-1356 FAFNYEFSENH
+1356 
-1367 PLLITESTNNTTK
+1367 
-1380 ELSDY
+1380 
-1385 SLSYY
+1385 
-1390 NKANIIL
+1390 
-1397 NALKRGINSKKILA
+1397 
-1411 DIVNISINDVCQLW
+1411 
-1425 KRMAQDDLIFDYKLD
+1425 
-1440 KYNIYLKNYKLYD
+1440 
-1453 INLLKNRLSWK
+1453 
-1464 KAKDVKVGNYVA
+1464 
-1476 YPIPESKD
+1476 
-1484 EEIVIDLGLLIP
+1484 
-1496 EYISTEKYIYTSK
+1496 
-1509 VRNKQF
+1509 
-1515 IEIYEY
+1515 
-1521 LENNGVPTFKRGE
+1521 
-1534 RKLLLE
+1534 
-1540 KMGWNDKVY
+1540 
-1549 ENVQAKFRNKKIL
+1549 
-1562 KRIPRK
+1562 
-1568 FVLTKQIC
+1568 
-1576 YAFGLYLAEGWNN
+1576 
-1589 GCWVGMAHN
+1589 
-1598 VNERDYA
+1598 
-1605 YNAFLGFKQIDPY
+1605 
-1618 ISFSFKRT
+1618 
-1626 DKTNGA
+1626 
-1632 YSGFGSSV
+1632 
-1640 IAELLNKLFNKGA
+1640 
-1653 YNKKMP
+1653 
-1659 EFFWNAKEE
+1659 
-1668 CVLGLL
+1668 
-1674 EGYIC
+1674 
-1679 GDGCNLITKS
+1679 
-1689 GYGSEIEKISVSS
+1689 
-1702 CNKKLLYQVRKL
+1702 
-1714 LLRFNIVGSINIH
+1714 
-1727 NKEPK
+1727 
-1732 KNKINKY
+1732 
-1739 IVTSGIAY
+1739 
-1747 TLSIRGKKASIL
+1747 
-1759 SELLFG
+1759 
-1765 KSLLPI
+1765 
-1771 NNKAKESSHYYIN
+1771 
-1784 NGYLYLRIED
+1784 
-1794 IKEIDTV
+1794 
-1801 KEVYGYQVNQNNSF
+1801 
-1815 CVVGFATHNTKVING
+1815 TKVING

-1933 KFKIAGDDRL
+1933 KFKIAGDNRL

-2116 ALDNVSKSRLAVA
+2116 ALDNISKSRLAVA

-2175 MTTSTDD
+2175 MAISTDD

-2266 TEALGIDH
+2266 TEALGLDH

-2362 KFGRLSEDMTTLVAG
+2362 KFGRLSEDMTTLAAG

-2555 DSIIDIVTNVTSV
+2555 DGIIDIVTNVTSV